1 MSKKNIFDNTPAPP
15 SKNEKTQPPFK
26 ISENLFLNRFLI
38 RNYLRIGTNSVSQL
52 SVSEWFS
59 DSVSQCVYKVEVSR
73 LQFTIGLGVGWTR
86 WEWTVHVN
94 TLYTLYTLNTMY
106 TLYRGSHMYRCTEL
120 HICTEYVEVLKQA
133 LNAIAAFGAIFIL
146 NFIKT
151 IPPPTHFQLVQ
162 TLLRIVSPHN
172 IWLTFSK

>member
-1 MSKKNIFDNTPAPP
+1 MHSVLRPNLEFGGNFSPQKLL
-15 SKNEKTQPPFK
+15 
-26 ISENLFLNRFLI
+26 SENCWHLKMFVPIFNS
-38 RNYLRIGTNSVSQL
+38 YLSTDRYEFCKST
-52 SVSEWFS
+52 FS
-59 DSVSQCVYKVEVSR
+59 DSVCSQWFSQSVIQCVYKVEVSR

-94 TLYTLYTLNTMY
+94 TLYTVYTLNTMY

-151 IPPPTHFQLVQ
+151 IPPPH
-162 TLLRIVSPHN
+162 TLPACADTGTNCISA
-172 IWLTFSK
+172 

>member
-1 MSKKNIFDNTPAPP
+1 VI
-15 SKNEKTQPPFK
+15 Q
-26 ISENLFLNRFLI
+26 
-38 RNYLRIGTNSVSQL
+38 Y
-52 SVSEWFS
+52 
-59 DSVSQCVYKVEVSR
+59 VYKVEVSR
-73 LQFTIGLGVGWTR
+73 LQLTIGLGVGWTR

-94 TLYTLYTLNTMY
+94 TLYTVYTLNTMY

-151 IPPPTHFQLVQ
+151 IPPPTLFQLVQ
-162 TLLRIVSPHN
+162 TLVRIVSPHSCGIFIRNNKMSRWYEYYSFIQVKKDWEVANGVIYIN
-172 IWLTFSK
+172 INGLMEFWCPSNKQNKIPEGKVLGLWKTF